1 MAWVFDTH
9 PADSR
14 VVGPVK
20 VAGCVVARY
29 GTGGGNTPMV
39 VDVLCRAST
48 QGGAESQM
56 NTATTLTTDHDRTII
71 AHKNEAMALQG
82 NIIDRDAGMNG
93 AGVGE
98 DVSFTLNTVDR
109 HGVAYDT
116 GCLTPGEAQ
125 EQRCYS
131 ADATAPTLQSR
142 ECGGGQGKSFV
153 QKAGENTQPKYI
165 VRRLMPM
172 ECGRLQGFPDGWGEI
187 EQLTADMPEETA
199 AFWRK
204 VYTTDRAIKG
214 KKPQKSILKKTDKQ
228 LDEISCEVEE
238 LDVIND
244 LYEVTGISMDDVS
257 GEEIPCKKAPIG
269 FTYAGMRLLVL
280 RDECGGIAGINER
293 QMEPIMDELK
303 NGQYM
308 VWYRRTM
315 SNGNPYYVLKCG
327 MYLRMAVLPIVF
339 DDVFAAALDEI
350 RAGLATAAAI
360 RQQHGEGEENDG

>member
-1 MAWVFDTH
+1 MKKVIAIDFD
-9 PADSR
+9 
-14 VVGPVK
+14 
-20 VAGCVVARY
+20 
-29 GTGGGNTPMV
+29 GTLFENKWPEIGMPIAPNIN
-39 VDVLCRAST
+39 RA
-48 QGGAESQM
+48 
-56 NTATTLTTDHDRTII
+56 
-71 AHKNEAMALQG
+71 KNEKA
-82 NIIDRDAGMNG
+82 NG
-93 AGVGE
+93 AVLILWTCREGEKLAEALAACKAVGLKFDYVNE
-98 DVSFTLNTVDR
+98 N
-109 HGVAYDT
+109 
-116 GCLTPGEAQ
+116 
-125 EQRCYS
+125 
-131 ADATAPTLQSR
+131 ADEL
-142 ECGGGQGKSFV
+142 K
-153 QKAGENTQPKYI
+153 
-165 VRRLMPM
+165 
-172 ECGRLQGFPDGWGEI
+172 
-187 EQLTADMPEETA
+187 A
-199 AFWRK
+199 AFGW
-204 VYTTDRAIKG
+204 
-214 KKPQKSILKKTDKQ
+214 TDKQ

-280 RDECGGIAGINER
+280 RDERGGIAGINER

-360 RQQHGEGEENDG
+360 RQQMRREDKENDG